1 MSRAL
6 LVTGADSFIGAAF
19 IRRWLGTSDI
29 PVIATYRNS
38 QTRRVDEPA
47 GKLRYVH
54 CDLADPAAIDR
65 LFADFAFET
74 IVHAAGARPAGTAPL
89 SASAATRDMIQT
101 TAALL
106 DAATRQACK
115 RFVFTSAIG
124 VYDGVAQPADG
135 FREDMALAPSS
146 IFGWSKLAA
155 ENLMRLHAS
164 GAMKLVTLRLPG
176 VHGWGK
182 NQGVVYTMLQRA
194 LRDAPLA
201 INEPQSQFRLVFIDD
216 AVDAMMRAIS
226 REPTASYACYNI
238 AGDEIITLPQLA
250 EAIIS
255 VTGSKSS
262 INTGENAP
270 VRHQILNTD
279 LARRDLG
286 FIPRPMREH
295 LAIYRDRLI
304 RNLDNASQKKPS

>member
-19 IRRWLGTSDI
+19 IRRWLAASDI
-29 PVIATYRNS
+29 PVVATYRNS
-38 QTRRVDEPA
+38 QTRRVDDFS

-54 CDLADPAAIDR
+54 CDLADLATVDR

-74 IVHAAGARPAGTAPL
+74 IVHAAGARPAGNAPL

-106 DAATRQACK
+106 DAAARQDCT

-135 FREDMALAPSS
+135 FLEDIALAPSS

-155 ENLMRLHAS
+155 ENLMQLYAS

-182 NQGVVYTMLQRA
+182 NQGVVYAMLQRA

-201 INEPQSQFRLVFIDD
+201 INEPQSRFRLLFIDD
-216 AVDAMMRAIS
+216 AVDAMMLAIS
-226 REPTASYACYNI
+226 HVPPASYTCYNI

-250 EAIIS
+250 AAVIS
-255 VTGSKSS
+255 VTGSKSLV
-262 INTGENAP
+262 NTGENAP
-270 VRHQILNTD
+270 VRHQVLNTD
-279 LARRDLG
+279 LARRSLG
-286 FIPRPMREH
+286 FAPRPMREH
-295 LAIYRDRLI
+295 LAAYRDRLAGD
-304 RNLDNASQKKPS
+304 LDDASQKKPS